1 MESKIVCRK
10 CNGPH
15 LTIKCGKD
23 KENKIEKL
31 IVTENKEE
39 NTEDKPKFFKK
50 ERNDDD
56 NRDNRYNRENRE
68 NRDNRYNR
76 DNRDNKENRDNSD
89 YKKRRFHKV
98 KLNYLPI
105 NITEEEI
112 LESLYEECGLKVSKI
127 KVNNYHECS
136 NAYIEFRTEE
146 EVKYIVDALHK
157 TPFEHQII
165 NVEQIFD

>member
-15 LTIKCGKD
+15 LTIKCGKE

-39 NTEDKPKFFKK
+39 NTEDKPKFFRK
-50 ERNDDD
+50 ERTDD
-56 NRDNRYNRENRE
+56 NRDNRD
-68 NRDNRYNR
+68 NRDNKYNR
-76 DNRDNKENRDNSD
+76 DNRDNRDRDNRDRDNSD
-89 YKKRRFHKV
+89 YKKRKFHKV
-98 KLNYLPI
+98 KLNYLPV

-165 NVEQIFD
+165 HVEQIFD